1 MHPDI
6 KTCPKLLQPSKDTFK
21 CIQGSYNND
30 IFFYDNGLCVSF
42 FFLYYLPRVIE
53 ILSITDACILYYISN
68 SDLCLSGKTFYT
80 GNHGAMVCVTYFM

>member
-30 IFFYDNGLCVSF
+30 IFFMTTDFVSLF
-42 FFLYYLPRVIE
+42 LFLYYLPRVIE

-80 GNHGAMVCVTYFM
+80 GKHGAMVYVTYFM